1 MKNNCFEVHSKLYL
15 VSLHNKNSRDSSLHY
30 IFLFHLGDPWGL
42 PGDSL
47 LLYINIKGYP
57 SFGMIK
63 AHDSEV
69 VKIHEE
75 NHRF

>member
-1 MKNNCFEVHSKLYL
+1 MKQNCYEVHSKLYL
-15 VSLHNKNSRDSSLHY
+15 VSLHYKNSSDSSIHY
-30 IFLFHLGDPWGL
+30 IFLFHLGDSQGL

-63 AHDSEV
+63 AHGSEV
-69 VKIHEE
+69 VKMEE